1 MWGIKP
7 KEFHKLKRFKEFFKY
22 NTQQHQE
29 ELVFD
34 EEEKSVLDWLI
45 IRHQGWPWKVWSM
58 LVLAA
63 EMVSG
68 YIYAFFSAYRE
79 SGYERVWVPFE
90 LMFLVDMLLH
100 FTLDFNHNKMSLHA
114 TRDYE
119 LIIFHYIKGD
129 FMWDLIPLIPFQMLS
144 LKNNA

>member
-58 LVLAA
+58 LVLARNCQRLHLCFLLC
-63 EMVSG
+63 
-68 YIYAFFSAYRE
+68 IQR
-79 SGYERVWVPFE
+79 ERV
-90 LMFLVDMLLH
+90 
-100 FTLDFNHNKMSLHA
+100 
-114 TRDYE
+114 
-119 LIIFHYIKGD
+119 
-129 FMWDLIPLIPFQMLS
+129 
-144 LKNNA
+144 